1 MEIDAKSTFY
11 KKPKNRGKSTHFR
24 LTSNNDWVI
33 FQYFTFLVIN
43 RTLFSIKSKSVNNP
57 PTPYFRTFVCFDFSN
72 LVSWDICS
80 TFYPL
85 LCHFCQLFSF
95 ELSESY
101 INSAP
106 FCETKKGDLC
116 IFLRITN
123 LSTAKG
129 VMLFAHKR
137 GKMRPLLTYAFSTNP
152 NPNPNPNPTL
162 TSTLE
167 TK

>member
-1 MEIDAKSTFY
+1 M
-11 KKPKNRGKSTHFR
+11 
-24 LTSNNDWVI
+24 I

-57 PTPYFRTFVCFDFSN
+57 STPYFRTFVCFDLSN

-137 GKMRPLLTYAFSTNP
+137 GKTRPLLTYAFSTSFP
-152 NPNPNPNPTL
+152 IFQHFLFLDIFSHKWPQVVHYPSFSL
-162 TSTLE
+162 FYLL
-167 TK
+167 